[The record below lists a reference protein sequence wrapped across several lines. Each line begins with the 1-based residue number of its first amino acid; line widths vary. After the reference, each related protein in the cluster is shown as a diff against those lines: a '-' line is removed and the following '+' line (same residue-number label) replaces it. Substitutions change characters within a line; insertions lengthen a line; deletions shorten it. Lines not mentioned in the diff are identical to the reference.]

1 MYLDSNPAGPD
12 QVKISANFVSI
23 EDVLANARKWS
34 FQLLNS
40 LLDTSSKDINAYGQG
55 DKETVLRKIYTHY
68 EEPSRGVGFMG
79 NIDDLVEQ
87 KDAII

>member
-12 QVKISANFVSI
+12 QVKISANFVLI
-23 EDVLANARKWS
+23 EDVSANARKWH
-34 FQLLNS
+34 